1 MQGLWIQPTK
11 YVQNIQHDPYL
22 HVTVVHVD
30 PLEVEQAGRLE
41 HLPPQHPDVVA
52 SHPQYLDLV
61 MEVGGDGGEAG
72 VGAVR
77 LALPVGPLAVAGRRA
92 LVAGITGSLQVLEDC
107 TLTTSE
113 MQ

>member
-30 PLEVEQAGRLE
+30 PLQVEQPRCLE
-41 HLPPQHPDVVA
+41 DLPAQHPYVVSA
-52 SHPQYLDLV
+52 HPEDLDLV
-61 MEVGGDGGEAG
+61 VEVGGDSGEAG

-77 LALPVGPLAVAGRRA
+77 LALPVRPFAVARGRA
-92 LVAGITGSLQVLEDC
+92 LVAGKVIF
-107 TLTTSE
+107 
-113 MQ
+113 

>member
-61 MEVGGDGGEAG
+61 MEVGGDGGETS
-72 VGAVR
+72 VGAVG
-77 LALPVGPLAVAGRRA
+77 LPLPVGPLAVAGRGT
-92 LVAGITGSLQVLEDC
+92 LVAGNKGTRNLLMSF
-107 TLTTSE
+107 
-113 MQ
+113 